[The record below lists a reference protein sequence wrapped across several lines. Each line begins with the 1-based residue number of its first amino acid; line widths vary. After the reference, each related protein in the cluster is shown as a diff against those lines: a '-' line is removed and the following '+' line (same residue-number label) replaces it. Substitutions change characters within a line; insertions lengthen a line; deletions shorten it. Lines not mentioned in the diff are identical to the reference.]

1 MQSPLAWA
9 PLEPHGSRMS
19 SPTAIIPVKRA
30 LLSVFDKTG
39 MEDFAKELARLGV
52 ELVST
57 GGTSKLIASTGA
69 AVRDI
74 SDLTG
79 FPEMM
84 DGRVKTLHP
93 KVHGGL
99 LAVRDNPTHQASLDE
114 HGIGAIDLV
123 VVNLYPFEATIA
135 KGASYDETIENIDI
149 GGPAM
154 IRSAAKNHA
163 YVTVVV
169 DPGDY
174 EAVLDA
180 IRTEGGVPYEMRQ
193 KLAAKAYARTAAY
206 DSVIS
211 NWFAGT
217 LGYNDIPY
225 RSFGGKLAEVMR
237 YGENP
242 HQWAAFYT
250 NGDKRPGV
258 ATATQLQGKSLSYN
272 NLNDTDAAFEL
283 ISEFDP
289 ATPAVAII
297 KHANPCGVA
306 TGTSLQDAYLKA
318 YRCDP
323 VSAFGGIVALNHEID
338 AAVATEIVKIFTE
351 VIVAPAATE
360 EAQRII
366 AAKKNLRLL
375 VTGALADPKAG
386 GLTFKALSGGMLVQ
400 SRDNGRIDDLD
411 LKVVTTKQPTA
422 AELADLKLA
431 MRVAKHVKSNAV
443 IYVKDGATVGIGA
456 GQMSRVDSSRIAHR
470 KSVDAAE
477 AAGLDGALTEG
488 SVVAS
493 DAFFPFPDGMLAA
506 VDAGATAVIQP
517 GGSVNDQSVIDAAN
531 ERGIAMIFTGMRHF
545 RH

>member
-1 MQSPLAWA
+1 MSA
-9 PLEPHGSRMS
+9 PTPN
-19 SPTAIIPVKRA
+19 AIVPIKRA

-39 MEDFAKELARLGV
+39 MEDFAKDLARLGV
-52 ELVST
+52 DLVST

-99 LAVRDNPTHQASLDE
+99 LAVRDNPTHKASMDE
-114 HGIGAIDLV
+114 HQIGAIDLV

-135 KGASYDETIENIDI
+135 KGASYDKTIENIDI

-174 EAVLDA
+174 EPILDA
-180 IRTEGGVPYEMRQ
+180 IRQQGGVPYELRQ

-211 NWFAGT
+211 NWFAQT
-217 LGYNDIPY
+217 LGYNDNPY
-225 RSFGGKLAEVMR
+225 RSFGGQLAEVMR

-250 NGDKRPGV
+250 NGDERPGV

-289 ATPAVAII
+289 KVPTVAII

-306 TGTSLQDAYLKA
+306 TGTSLQDAYIKA
-318 YRCDP
+318 QRCDP
-323 VSAFGGIVALNHEID
+323 VSAFGGIVALNQELD
-338 AAVATEIVKIFTE
+338 AAAASEIVKIFTE
-351 VIVAPAATE
+351 VIVAPAASE

-366 AAKKNLRLL
+366 ATKKNLRLL

-386 GLTFKALSGGMLVQ
+386 GLTAKTVAGGMLVQ
-400 SRDNGRIDDLD
+400 SRDNGRIDDLE
-411 LKVVTTKQPTA
+411 LKVVTKKQPTSV
-422 AELADLKLA
+422 ELADLKLA
-431 MRVAKHVKSNAV
+431 MRVAKHVKSNAIV
-443 IYVKDGATVGIGA
+443 YVKDGATVGIGA

-470 KSVDAAE
+470 KSIDAAE
-477 AAGLDGALTEG
+477 AAGIEGALTAG

-493 DAFFPFPDGMLAA
+493 DAFFPFADGMLAA

-517 GGSVNDQSVIDAAN
+517 GGSMNDQAVIDAAN
-531 ERGIAMIFTGMRHF
+531 EKGVAMIFTGMRHF